1 MRQFMP
7 SIKYAT
13 LLLKTACIDVYG
25 LKGEIDQGEALFDSL
40 RTSKMVLDPV
50 AYNVLLTMY
59 LRGNLLQKA
68 EEVLELIMKDE
79 NLRHDSYLFHV
90 KCGLAKK
97 LSGRLLE
104 NCGGQHNSDE
114 SCCGRVLPL
123 QEVLKVFEEMV
134 NANIPMNNIT
144 CNVLIDI
151 FGKAG
156 MLEKAHFVLRLAQ
169 KQRVHDCISFS
180 TMIDAYG
187 KSKEFDKMESLFVE
201 MRNQGFQ
208 GCRDAYNSML
218 DTYGMSGQIDKMEN
232 TFSRMTMVYS
242 PNLATYNTLLNI
254 YGQQG
259 VIECILKVLK
269 KLEQEEG
276 VKWDSYTYHTF
287 DLCTG
292 KC

>member
-1 MRQFMP
+1 
-7 SIKYAT
+7 
-13 LLLKTACIDVYG
+13 
-25 LKGEIDQGEALFDSL
+25 
-40 RTSKMVLDPV
+40 
-50 AYNVLLTMY
+50 
-59 LRGNLLQKA
+59 
-68 EEVLELIMKDE
+68 
-79 NLRHDSYLFHV
+79 
-90 KCGLAKK
+90 
-97 LSGRLLE
+97 
-104 NCGGQHNSDE
+104 
-114 SCCGRVLPL
+114 
-123 QEVLKVFEEMV
+123 
-134 NANIPMNNIT
+134 
-144 CNVLIDI
+144 
-151 FGKAG
+151 
-156 MLEKAHFVLRLAQ
+156 
-169 KQRVHDCISFS
+169 
-180 TMIDAYG
+180 MIDAYG